1 MHVPE
6 AYVPGMEKGCLT
18 PMRKCA
24 LLFAALLLLLLAACD
39 SRADFSAAGR
49 YICTATGD
57 ENDIPMSH
65 ADVWLQLEEDGRGV
79 LCLNEERELT
89 WQLNGTALSLQLEE
103 AALTASLADGVITLD
118 YDGCRYFL
126 TLAELLP
133 EELPTAEL
141 LPDLAQQALKND
153 TALQQQWNG
162 NWYGWWEM
170 HGATGGYTDREGQR
184 RDLCARIEIDGSGE
198 GSISLWDETGS
209 ASAPTGQVRIAVQA
223 ADGGKSV
230 ASSEDG
236 FFAGDTLRS
245 GDWVIEPDLYQ
256 YTDLLVI
263 EGACT
268 DEAGTYNYSIFLR
281 PWGTIWSDIEVLE
294 SEQLPY
300 RYFDW
305 YLPALE
311 ESAAMPDTVGGEW
324 VAGSQGVSNDPTG
337 KTATA
342 IVADGRAVLVYSTSQ
357 YKTGTEYDLVSLD
370 GTVRFTVSWCSGTQE
385 ITGSL
390 EKMNDGRT
398 QTNATEQDLYVNG
411 YTAHRVSYY
420 DSATGLNRIEY
431 LIEAGS
437 VYPDQGAYL
446 SVTMT
451 KEEDGDGVDAVAGT
465 FQLR

>member
-57 ENDIPMSH
+57 ENGIPMSH

-184 RDLCARIEIDGSGE
+184 RDLCARIEINGSGE

-209 ASAPTGQVRIAVQA
+209 ASAPTGQVCIAVQA

-281 PWGTIWSDIEVLE
+281 P
-294 SEQLPY
+294 
-300 RYFDW
+300 
-305 YLPALE
+305 
-311 ESAAMPDTVGGEW
+311 
-324 VAGSQGVSNDPTG
+324 
-337 KTATA
+337 
-342 IVADGRAVLVYSTSQ
+342 
-357 YKTGTEYDLVSLD
+357 
-370 GTVRFTVSWCSGTQE
+370 
-385 ITGSL
+385 
-390 EKMNDGRT
+390 
-398 QTNATEQDLYVNG
+398 
-411 YTAHRVSYY
+411 
-420 DSATGLNRIEY
+420 
-431 LIEAGS
+431 
-437 VYPDQGAYL
+437 
-446 SVTMT
+446 
-451 KEEDGDGVDAVAGT
+451 
-465 FQLR
+465 

>member
-1 MHVPE
+1 M
-6 AYVPGMEKGCLT
+6 
-18 PMRKCA
+18 
-24 LLFAALLLLLLAACD
+24 
-39 SRADFSAAGR
+39 
-49 YICTATGD
+49 
-57 ENDIPMSH
+57 
-65 ADVWLQLEEDGRGV
+65 
-79 LCLNEERELT
+79 
-89 WQLNGTALSLQLEE
+89 
-103 AALTASLADGVITLD
+103 
-118 YDGCRYFL
+118 
-126 TLAELLP
+126 
-133 EELPTAEL
+133 
-141 LPDLAQQALKND
+141 
-153 TALQQQWNG
+153 
-162 NWYGWWEM
+162 
-170 HGATGGYTDREGQR
+170 
-184 RDLCARIEIDGSGE
+184 
-198 GSISLWDETGS
+198 
-209 ASAPTGQVRIAVQA
+209 
-223 ADGGKSV
+223 
-230 ASSEDG
+230 
-236 FFAGDTLRS
+236 
-245 GDWVIEPDLYQ
+245 
-256 YTDLLVI
+256 
-263 EGACT
+263 
-268 DEAGTYNYSIFLR
+268 
-281 PWGTIWSDIEVLE
+281 LE

-342 IVADGRAVLVYSTSQ
+342 VVADGRAILVYSTSQ

-390 EKMNDGRT
+390 EKMNDSRT